1 MCMID
6 FLGKRIQKAI
16 DKASKKTLLKE
27 EDILEITRD
36 IKIALLEADV
46 NITIVKEFIKEIKQK
61 SIGSEI
67 IGKLNPGQ
75 QVVKVVN
82 DELVKILG
90 GKVKELKITK
100 PISVVLMT
108 GLQGSGKTTST
119 AKLAHFLLK
128 KKKITKPLMIAAD
141 IYRPAAIEQLIALG
155 KQINID
161 VYSEKN
167 ETSAEKIVENG
178 LQKAKNENYD
188 FVVIDTAGRLSIDE
202 KLMNELVAIKKIA
215 RAQEI
220 IFVTDS
226 LAGQDIIN
234 VAKTFNEYLT
244 LTSSII
250 TKLDSDAKGGA
261 AFSITKLLNIPIAFI
276 GTGEKISNF
285 DLFHPDRMANRILG
299 MGDVLSVIEK
309 AEEVIDKDKA
319 KKLGRKFLS
328 GNFNLDDLLASLQQM
343 KKMGKF
349 SKLIKMI
356 PGLPKNIDASK
367 IANVDQKI
375 KLYEI
380 LISSMT
386 MEERKNP
393 KLLKN
398 SSRKNRIIKGSGR
411 TNQEYNQMINE
422 FENFVKKMKEITKN
436 NNSGLG
442 NIFEQF
448 K

>member
-1 MCMID
+1 MID